1 MKTILV
7 MIQISDRLTWL
18 STNQMLTKRVSKSIK
33 TIFYSNTIKV
43 HQNTLTSSI
52 WREVLQYIQKVETG
66 IKRPKI

>member
-43 HQNTLTSSI
+43 HKNTLTSSI